1 MTGANRIRGSRVH
14 PGKHEREGQL
24 MSHHFAVK
32 WLKAFRDSPEAVV
45 ALYADGFLFEDPILG
60 QRITSREELL
70 RVFAPYAN
78 KDTENGIGINNF
90 RIDEV
95 VGDEKS
101 AIYRWTWEAPTAT
114 AFVGVPTGG
123 KVPGARG
130 ITYHQ
135 YNDQG
140 LIVREASL
148 WDVAT
153 AVAEL
158 GQPVESRSV
167 APSPALV

>member
-1 MTGANRIRGSRVH
+1 
-14 PGKHEREGQL
+14 
-24 MSHHFAVK
+24 MSHTFAIK
-32 WLKAFRDSPEAVV
+32 WLKAFRESPEAVV
-45 ALYADGFLFEDPILG
+45 ALYADDFLFEDPILG
-60 QRITSREELL
+60 QKITDKQELL

-114 AFVGVPTGG
+114 AFVGVPTNG
-123 KVPGARG
+123 KVPGSRG
-130 ITYHQ
+130 ITFHV
-135 YNDQG
+135 YNDEG
-140 LIVREASL
+140 LIVKEASL

-153 AVAEL
+153 SVAEL
-158 GQPVESRSV
+158 GQPIQPRSV
-167 APSPALV
+167 TKSLANA

>member
-1 MTGANRIRGSRVH
+1 MTQT
-14 PGKHEREGQL
+14 KEYME
-24 MSHHFAVK
+24 MSHHFAVR
-32 WLKAFRDSPEAVV
+32 WLKAFRESPEAVV

-60 QRITSREELL
+60 QKITDRDELL

-78 KDTENGIGINNF
+78 KDVENGIGINNF

-114 AFVGVPTGG
+114 AFVGLPAPAG

-135 YNDQG
+135 YNDAG
-140 LIVREASL
+140 LIQREASL
-148 WDVAT
+148 WDIAT
-153 AVAEL
+153 AAAEL
-158 GQPVESRSV
+158 GQPVEPRFV
-167 APSPALV
+167 TKAPALV

>member
-1 MTGANRIRGSRVH
+1 
-14 PGKHEREGQL
+14 
-24 MSHHFAVK
+24 MSHTFAIK

-45 ALYADGFLFEDPILG
+45 ALYADDFLFEDPILG
-60 QRITSREELL
+60 QKITDKQELL

-101 AIYRWTWEAPTAT
+101 AIYRWTWAAPTAT
-114 AFVGVPTGG
+114 AFVGVPTNG
-123 KVPGARG
+123 KVPGSRG
-130 ITYHQ
+130 ITFHV
-135 YNDQG
+135 YNDEG
-140 LIVREASL
+140 LIVKEASL

-153 AVAEL
+153 SVAEL
-158 GQPVESRSV
+158 GQPIQPRSV
-167 APSPALV
+167 TKSLADA

>member
-1 MTGANRIRGSRVH
+1 
-14 PGKHEREGQL
+14 
-24 MSHHFAVK
+24 MSHFFAVK
-32 WLKAFRDSPEAVV
+32 WLKAFRESPEAVV
-45 ALYADGFLFEDPILG
+45 ALYADEFLFEDPILG
-60 QRITSREELL
+60 QSITNKDDLL

-114 AFVGVPTGG
+114 AFVGVPANG
-123 KVPGARG
+123 KVPGSRG
-130 ITYHQ
+130 ITFHV
-135 YNDQG
+135 YNEDG
-140 LIVREASL
+140 LIVKEASL

-158 GQPVESRSV
+158 GQPIEPRSV
-167 APSPALV
+167 TKSAALV

>member
-1 MTGANRIRGSRVH
+1 
-14 PGKHEREGQL
+14 
-24 MSHHFAVK
+24 MSHTFAIK
-32 WLKAFRDSPEAVV
+32 WLKAFRESPEAVV
-45 ALYADGFLFEDPILG
+45 ALYADEFLFEDPILG
-60 QRITSREELL
+60 QKITSKDELL

-95 VGDEKS
+95 IGDEK
-101 AIYRWTWEAPTAT
+101 AAVYRWTWNAPTAT
-114 AFVGVPTGG
+114 AFVGVPTNG
-123 KVPGARG
+123 KVPGTRG
-130 ITYHQ
+130 LTFHIF
-135 YNDQG
+135 DEDG

-158 GQPVESRSV
+158 GQPLQPRSV
-167 APSPALV
+167 SRPPALV

>member
-1 MTGANRIRGSRVH
+1 
-14 PGKHEREGQL
+14 
-24 MSHHFAVK
+24 MSHFFAVK
-32 WLKAFRDSPEAVV
+32 WLKAFRESPEAVV

-60 QRITSREELL
+60 QKITDRDELL

-123 KVPGARG
+123 KVPGTRG
-130 ITYHQ
+130 ITFHVY
-135 YNDQG
+135 DEQG
-140 LIVREASL
+140 LILKEASL

-158 GQPVESRSV
+158 GQPVTPHAV
-167 APSPALV
+167 TASPALV